1 MKATRFSMLGYK
13 REANKQWSFYDL
25 ATNASIG
32 PKYISE
38 RELLAD
44 VNRFAEERG
53 YSN

>member
-13 REANKQWSFYDL
+13 KEAPNQWSFYDL
-25 ATNASIG
+25 ATTGSIG

-38 RELLAD
+38 KELLMD

-53 YSN
+53 YAE